1 MSTVKVATSKEER
14 LDLLKKVGDTLLNQ
28 SYQSWN
34 FGDST
39 GFEAI
44 LVTGKLLDD
53 PKYFNFARGW
63 FAAWASRPEPF
74 RRLDCTAPGVAIIEV
89 AQATNNKQIFDS
101 LELLAKYLSSRSKDR
116 GIFDTWESLC
126 LIPPYGGEELPPFEA
141 QLLASPPGGTCIDCL
156 HFDPPFFTGLGKA
169 LNNSTYTD
177 IGVEQAIAYV
187 DALQLPTG
195 IFDHFFLNGVEGT
208 WGQGWGR
215 GQGWALLGLMD
226 VLHQIPQSHAGYK
239 KLKEAAEKLIY
250 GMIKLQREDG
260 RWWCVVDS
268 ERSGEEGS
276 TAGFM
281 AAGFARAIKMGI
293 VDKAIVEPA
302 MIKALNGVIG
312 DTDKTGQLQNVTAAV
327 MASTRKSHYEFT
339 PRGFS
344 VPWGQ
349 GPLAL
354 AIYETFDLV

>member
-1 MSTVKVATSKEER
+1 MVKVATSKAER
-14 LDLLKKVGDTLLNQ
+14 LQLLEKVGETLLNQ

-44 LVTGKLLDD
+44 LATGKLLNN
-53 PKYFNFARGW
+53 PKYFSFTHGW

-89 AQATNNKQIFDS
+89 AQVTKNKAIFNA
-101 LELLAKYLSSRSKDR
+101 LEQLAKYLSSRSKDR
-116 GIFDTWESLC
+116 GIYDTWESLC

-169 LNNSTYTD
+169 LNNSVYTE

-187 DALQLPTG
+187 DALQMPSG

-226 VLHQIPQSHAGYK
+226 VLHQIPKSHSGYQKLAG
-239 KLKEAAEKLIY
+239 AAQKLID
-250 GMIKLQREDG
+250 GMINLQREDG
-260 RWWCVVDS
+260 RWWCVIDS

-281 AAGFARAIKMGI
+281 ATGFARAIKLGI
-293 VDKAIVEPA
+293 VDKSKVEPA
-302 MIKALNGVIG
+302 MINALNGVIA
-312 DTDKTGQLQNVTAAV
+312 DTNSQGELQNVTAAV

-354 AIYETFDLV
+354 AIFETFDLV